1 MAINCLVSTSYGVLG
16 SGTKGKMALE
26 VLFLGNTLLNR
37 EIVVTHAVEQVI
49 ATMLCAVN

>member
-1 MAINCLVSTSYGVLG
+1 MGYLDLG
-16 SGTKGKMALE
+16 RKGKMALE

-49 ATMLCAVN
+49 APMLCAVN